1 MTEPNIVLPRAAG
14 AVISRLYANGF
25 EAFAVGG
32 CVRDSIMGRIPND
45 WDVTTSARPE
55 ETLAFFRDE
64 PFRAVPTGIA
74 HGTITVVYSGEPIE
88 VTTYRVDGE
97 YSDCRHPDSVSFTS
111 RLSDD
116 LGRRDFTVNAMAYSD
131 ASGIV
136 DPFDGRGDIERR
148 LIRCVGEPEKRFS
161 EDALRILRA
170 LRFASV
176 LGFEIEEKTARAA
189 EKLSPLLDHVSR
201 ERVASELSK
210 LIRGVSAAEVIRNFS
225 RVISR
230 VIPVGSEEIETAS
243 GIIGKL
249 RGESLPLLLSA
260 LLYGKDAFSL
270 LKGLRFDNRTIS
282 RVVSILSRDGA
293 DDYVGAKKLCAAVGS
308 DVARDIQKL
317 SAAMG
322 RISPESVGF
331 IDEIG
336 RHVECV
342 SIKQLKIGGGEIM
355 NLGIEPKRIGAVLES
370 LLSGVI
376 EGKIPNEYERFGVA
390 ATRL

>member
-1 MTEPNIVLPRAAG
+1 MTEPNIVLPCAAG
-14 AVISRLYANGF
+14 AVIRRLYESGF

-55 ETLAFFRDE
+55 ETLAVFGNE

-136 DPFDGRGDIERR
+136 DPFGGRGDIERR

-161 EDALRILRA
+161 EDALRVLRA

-176 LGFEIEEKTARAA
+176 LGFEIEEKTALAA

-210 LIRGVSAAEVIRNFS
+210 LIRGMNAAEVIRNFS

-260 LLYGKDAFSL
+260 LLYGKDAFSI

-308 DVARDIQKL
+308 DAARDIQKL

-322 RISPESVGF
+322 KISPESVGF

-342 SIKQLKIGGGEIM
+342 SIKQLKIGGREIM

-376 EGKIPNEYERFGVA
+376 EGKIPNEYERLCEA
-390 ATRL
+390 AKRL